1 MQTLDDLFDFIKTEA
16 PWLQRH
22 RSDGSTQCE
31 DDKQEATMEL
41 LDAVLVEN
49 PQWVTL
55 TDGNEAT
62 LLHWAAQLGNPSL
75 VHIFVDHGA
84 QVEATDSNGLL
95 PIHWAAAANNIS
107 TLRTLL
113 DLPEFGQRLLNATD
127 KFKQRTP
134 LLLGAQ
140 YGHAMVVLFLLKRG
154 ADSTVVDRS
163 GDTFLHWAAYK
174 DATDLLEACCVYNDE
189 LGLDASL
196 FHAVDSYGQ
205 TPLHLAALRGHLKAV
220 KFLVSTVQAA
230 TEDSVDS
237 KGATPLDI
245 AKDKGHTAVAKFL
258 TARARQRARQ
268 AVLHRVFGARMM
280 HWLNLLKN
288 VPFYFQAVNLA
299 IVPCWYG
306 GVLFHYDTYK
316 VQAHAALL
324 ALTWFF
330 FGCAVRLDPGTI
342 TKSAPNGSEYTHIME
357 RLFSYSSDDD
367 GNINWSSSLC
377 HKCRIVK
384 PPRSKHCRVC
394 NRCVQLFDHHCP
406 LLGNCVGR
414 NNYSF
419 FVAFSSCMSLAALTM
434 AHMWLDLWLA
444 ENTWMAGIAGIYYLS
459 VGLISGGLVVLHLFL
474 ATQNISTTE
483 FRRLKRQNKMQFDT
497 NYALWP
503 RNCFER
509 LGMSFVALWPAR
521 TKTFQKPSDK
531 IIHRI

>member
-1 MQTLDDLFDFIKTEA
+1 METLDDLFDFIKTEA
-16 PWLQRH
+16 PRLQRP
-22 RSDGSTQCE
+22 RFDGATQCE

-41 LDAVLVEN
+41 LHAVVVEN

-75 VHIFVDHGA
+75 VHLFVDHGA

-113 DLPEFGQRLLNATD
+113 DLPEFGHRLLNATD

-140 YGHAMVVLFLLKRG
+140 YGHAMAVLFLLKRG
-154 ADSTVVDRS
+154 ADSTVVDLS

-196 FHAVDSYGQ
+196 FHAVDSFGQ
-205 TPLHLAALRGHLKAV
+205 TPLHLAALRGHLRAV
-220 KFLVSTVQAA
+220 KFLAA
-230 TEDSVDS
+230 TEDSVDN
-237 KGATPLDI
+237 KGATPLDV

-268 AVLHRVFGARMM
+268 AVLHRVFGVRML
-280 HWLNLLKN
+280 HWLNQPKN

-342 TKSAPNGSEYTHIME
+342 TKSAPNGSEYNHIMDS
-357 RLFSYSSDDD
+357 LFSCSSDDD
-367 GNINWSSSLC
+367 GKINWCSSLC
-377 HKCRIVK
+377 HTCRIVK

-394 NRCVQLFDHHCP
+394 NRCVELFDHQ
-406 LLGNCVGR
+406 
-414 NNYSF
+414 
-419 FVAFSSCMSLAALTM
+419 
-434 AHMWLDLWLA
+434 
-444 ENTWMAGIAGIYYLS
+444 YLS
-459 VGLISGGLVVLHLFL
+459 PAWELCGPQQLFL
-474 ATQNISTTE
+474 LRGVFLQHVTSCIDNG
-483 FRRLKRQNKMQFDT
+483 
-497 NYALWP
+497 P
-503 RNCFER
+503 H
-509 LGMSFVALWPAR
+509 VA
-521 TKTFQKPSDK
+521 
-531 IIHRI
+531 